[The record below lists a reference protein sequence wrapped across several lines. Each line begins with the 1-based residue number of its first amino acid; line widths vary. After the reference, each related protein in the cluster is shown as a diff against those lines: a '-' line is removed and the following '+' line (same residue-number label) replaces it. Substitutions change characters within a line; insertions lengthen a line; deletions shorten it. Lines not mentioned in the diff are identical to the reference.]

1 MTNVSERS
9 PESRERIGC
18 EEALRRLAAFLDGE
32 LDPSE
37 AAEVERHLETCRSC
51 YSRAEFERRL
61 RDRLQSDLRPATVP
75 AELEERVRRIVR
87 GFNGESGGGSTD
99 R

>member
-1 MTNVSERS
+1 MTDVSERA
-9 PESRERIGC
+9 PKGREQIGC
-18 EEALRRLAAFLDGE
+18 EEALRRLVAFLDGE
-32 LDPSE
+32 LDPSG

-61 RDRLQSDLRPATVP
+61 RNRLRIDLRPATVP

-87 GFNGESGGGSTD
+87 GFAGES
-99 R
+99 